1 MFQEILQGGG
11 GGSSITMKLCG
22 QGDGWRDASLTF
34 QNTSYKKLHIDSLD
48 SGITV
53 AYCLVNNNT
62 NERVYGGEEYNLA
75 VGDFVRLLV
84 GDTELN
90 VGLNFTLS

>member
-1 MFQEILQGGG
+1 MFQKMLSG

-22 QGDGWRDASLTF
+22 QGDGWRDTSLTF
-34 QNTSYKKLHIDSLD
+34 QNTLHKKLHIDSLD

-53 AYCLVNNNT
+53 AYCVINNDSY
-62 NERVYGGEEYNLA
+62 RVYGGEEYNLA
-75 VGDFVRLLV
+75 VGDFVRLQV

-90 VGLNFTLS
+90 AGLNFTLS